1 MERTQETRTVRTM
14 TSTLH
19 SRSPRLDCSL
29 AEAVRRAG
37 GGTADD
43 PARGRAAHAFRVV
56 EILARERHAAG
67 RALGGAPLS
76 RRSPA

>member
-1 MERTQETRTVRTM
+1 M
-14 TSTLH
+14 TSTLQ

-37 GGTADD
+37 GGAADD
-43 PARGRAAHAFRVV
+43 PARGRAAHAFRVI

-67 RALGGAPLS
+67 HALSRAPLS
-76 RRSPA
+76 RRPSS